1 MRRALAGPAAS
12 DDVAAVIDH
21 GDPDL
26 PQLRVEVTETVEIGP
41 IPVFFSN
48 QNLAMGLKSHSHAAE
63 VWVVF
68 ETLNGGHGFPS
79 FEVTNDALRAHVLML
94 TGKGLFTNA
103 TNEDVVRRLFAWV
116 DAIRYDLTPP
126 WAEWGGD
133 YRLLQVRLG
142 VHSNHDKI
150 GHDNGVTTYTVTRHP
165 LSDFPQRYIVG
176 AARDDL
182 TPGEVADLT
191 SAPAAVTYSER

>member
-1 MRRALAGPAAS
+1 M
-12 DDVAAVIDH
+12 IDH
-21 GDPDL
+21 GDPDVPAL
-26 PQLRVEVTETVEIGP
+26 KVEVTETVEIGP

-68 ETLNGGHGFPS
+68 ETLDGGHGYPS
-79 FEVTNDALRAHVLML
+79 FEVTNDALRKAVLTL
-94 TGKGLFTNA
+94 TGAGLFTNA
-103 TNEDVVRRLFAWV
+103 TNEDVTRRLFAWI
-116 DAIRYDLTPP
+116 DDIDWATTDP

-133 YRLLQVRLG
+133 YRLLSLRLG

-165 LSDFPQRYIVG
+165 LPTD
-176 AARDDL
+176 
-182 TPGEVADLT
+182 
-191 SAPAAVTYSER
+191 SER